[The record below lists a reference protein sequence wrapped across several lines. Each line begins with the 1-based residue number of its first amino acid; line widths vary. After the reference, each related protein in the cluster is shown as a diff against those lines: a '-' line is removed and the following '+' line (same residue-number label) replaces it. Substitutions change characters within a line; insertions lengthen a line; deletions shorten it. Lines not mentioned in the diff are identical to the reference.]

1 MTDTLQKKP
10 FGWQQVCGYLILVLL
25 LCAAGYLL
33 FANLGEMAIAD
44 YDEARHGVS
53 AYEMI
58 RNDDY
63 LVNTY
68 GDEPDYW
75 NLKPP
80 VSFWGVA
87 LGYRLF
93 GYNAFGLRFISA
105 LSSMISMVL
114 VTVLC
119 VARFGLWPAVMA
131 LCAYV
136 CNRGMYAP
144 HFSRFGDADGV
155 YQLFFTI
162 AMLCMLMSRKNFA
175 WFYGSALAFAL
186 AFLTKAT
193 HALNIVLICLVY
205 VICTGKLKQLKPLR
219 ILGLLVCGAGPVGIW
234 AAMRYARDGSAFFEG
249 MFMTDVAGRV
259 GSTAHVNDITP
270 FQLYLEAFYD
280 RPALVV
286 AAILC
291 VLCAVICLLLKVK
304 LSPDCKDALIGTLI
318 WFVTPIAFYT
328 LMNVEF
334 VWYVYSG
341 FAALSVLTGI
351 MVHAVLQAEKWKAL
365 RTAMLVAAFAVMCL
379 FGWQEVERISNITM
393 SDTYQIVMQENLDRD
408 MDEGAHM
415 YIQYNAEVAEVWNVT
430 EWMQAD
436 RLTALMYGDVVC
448 MDGGVEAFLADEE
461 YAILLI
467 GQSGN
472 QELINQLYET
482 CYFRTDEG
490 YVYVVD
496 K

>member
-1 MTDTLQKKP
+1 MRDALQKKP
-10 FGWQQVCGYLILVLL
+10 RDWQWAVGVALLIAL

-33 FANLGEMAIAD
+33 FANLGQQVIAD
-44 YDEARHGVS
+44 YDEARHGVN

-58 RNDDY
+58 RNDEY
-63 LVNTY
+63 VVHTY
-68 GDEPDYW
+68 GGETDYW

-80 VSFWGVA
+80 MSFWTVV

-93 GYNAFGLRFISA
+93 GFNALGLRFFSA
-105 LSSMISMVL
+105 LASLISMAL
-114 VTVLC
+114 VTVFC
-119 VARFGLWPAVMA
+119 VSRFGIWPGVMA

-162 AMLCMLMSRKNFA
+162 TMLCMLMSQKNFA

-193 HALNIVLICLVY
+193 HALNIGIICLAY

-234 AAMRYARDGSAFFEG
+234 AAVRYSRDGSAFFEG
-249 MFMTDVAGRV
+249 MFLTDVAERV
-259 GSTAHVNDITP
+259 GSTAHENNLSP
-270 FQLYLEAFYD
+270 LQLYLEAFYD
-280 RPALVV
+280 RPALVA

-291 VLCAVICLLLKVK
+291 ALCAVICLLLKGK
-304 LSPDCKDALIGTLI
+304 LSPDCRDALIGTAI
-318 WFVTPIAFYT
+318 WFVVPIAFYT

-351 MVHAVLQAEKWKAL
+351 MVYAVLQTEKWKVF
-365 RTAMLVAAFAVMCL
+365 RTAALVAAFAVMCL
-379 FGWQEVERISNITM
+379 FGWQEAQRISRIELT
-393 SDTYQIVMQENLDRD
+393 DTYQIVMQETLDRD
-408 MDEGAHM
+408 MDEGTHM
-415 YIQYNAEVAEVWNVT
+415 YVQYNEEVASVWPVT

-436 RLTALMYGDVVC
+436 RLTAMMYGDVVC
-448 MDGGVEAFLADEE
+448 MDGGAEAFLADEE
-461 YAILLI
+461 FAILLI

-472 QELINQLYET
+472 QELINQLYEE

-490 YVYVVD
+490 AVMVVD

>member
-1 MTDTLQKKP
+1 
-10 FGWQQVCGYLILVLL
+10 
-25 LCAAGYLL
+25 
-33 FANLGEMAIAD
+33 
-44 YDEARHGVS
+44 
-53 AYEMI
+53 
-58 RNDDY
+58 
-63 LVNTY
+63 
-68 GDEPDYW
+68 
-75 NLKPP
+75 
-80 VSFWGVA
+80 
-87 LGYRLF
+87 
-93 GYNAFGLRFISA
+93 
-105 LSSMISMVL
+105 MVL

-175 WFYGSALAFAL
+175 WFYGSALAFSL

-193 HALNIVLICLVY
+193 HALNIAIICLVY

-234 AAMRYARDGSAFFEG
+234 AAVRYARDGAAFFEG
-249 MFMTDVAGRV
+249 MFLTDVAGRV
-259 GSTAHVNDITP
+259 GATAHENNLTP
-270 FQLYLEAFYD
+270 LQLYLEAFYD

-286 AAILC
+286 AVILC
-291 VLCAVICLLLKVK
+291 ALCAIVCILLKVK
-304 LSPDCKDALIGTLI
+304 LSPDCKDALIGTVI

-351 MVHAVLQAEKWKAL
+351 MVHALLQSEKWKAI
-365 RTAMLVAAFAVMCL
+365 RVAMLAVAFAVMCL
-379 FGWQEVERISNITM
+379 FGWQEAERISNITM
-393 SDTYQIVMQENLDRD
+393 SDTYQMVIQENLDRD
-408 MDEGAHM
+408 MDEGAHI
-415 YIQYNAEVAEVWNVT
+415 YIHYNAEVAEVQPVT
-430 EWMQAD
+430 QWMQAD
-436 RLTALMYGDVVC
+436 MLAALLYGDCIC
-448 MDGGVEAFLADEE
+448 MEGGAEAFLEDEE
-461 YAILLI
+461 YAILII

-472 QELINQLYET
+472 QDLINQLYEE
-482 CYFRTDEG
+482 CYFRTDESA
-490 YVYVVD
+490 VMIVD

>member
-1 MTDTLQKKP
+1 METLQKKS
-10 FGWQQVCGYLILVLL
+10 FDWRQLAGIVLL
-25 LCAAGYLL
+25 ALLLSAACWLL
-33 FANLGEMAIAD
+33 FTNLGQQAIVD
-44 YDEARHGVS
+44 YNEARHGVN

-58 RNDDY
+58 RNEEY
-63 LVNTY
+63 IAHTY
-68 GDEPDYW
+68 GGETDYW

-80 VSFWGVA
+80 VSFWSVA

-93 GYNAFGLRFISA
+93 GYNALGLRFFSA
-105 LSSMISMVL
+105 LASMISMVL

-119 VARFGLWPAVMA
+119 VSRFGLWPAVMA

-193 HALNIVLICLVY
+193 HALNIALICLVY

-234 AAMRYARDGSAFFEG
+234 AAMRWARDGSAFFEG
-249 MFMTDVAGRV
+249 MFLTDVAGRM
-259 GSTAHVNDITP
+259 GATAHENDITP
-270 FQLYLEAFYD
+270 LQLYLEAFYD

-291 VLCAVICLLLKVK
+291 VLCAILCLLLKVK
-304 LSPDCKDALIGTLI
+304 LSPECKDALVGTLI
-318 WFVTPIAFYT
+318 WFVTPIVFYT

-351 MVHAVLQAEKWKAL
+351 MVYAVLQADRWKAF
-365 RTAMLVAAFAVMCL
+365 RTAALVVAFAGMCL
-379 FGWQEVERISNITM
+379 FGWQEAQRIGQIELT
-393 SDTYQIVMQENLDRD
+393 DTYQIVMQENLDRD

-415 YIQYNAEVAEVWNVT
+415 YIQYNEEVAQVWPVT
-430 EWMQAD
+430 QWIQAD
-436 RLTALMYGDVVC
+436 MLTAMLYGDVVC
-448 MDGGVEAFLADEE
+448 MDGGADAFLQDEE
-461 YAILLI
+461 YAILVI

-472 QELINQLYET
+472 QELINELYEL

-490 YVYVVD
+490 TVLIVD

>member
-1 MTDTLQKKP
+1 MNETLQKKP
-10 FGWQQVCGYLILVLL
+10 FGWQQAVGIALLLAL
-25 LCAAGYLL
+25 LCAAGWLL
-33 FANLGEMAIAD
+33 FANLGVQAIVD
-44 YDEARHGVS
+44 YDEARHGVN

-58 RNDDY
+58 RNDEY
-63 LVNTY
+63 VVHTY
-68 GDEPDYW
+68 GGETDYW

-80 VSFWGVA
+80 MSFWSVV

-93 GYNAFGLRFISA
+93 GYNALGLRFFSA
-105 LSSMISMVL
+105 LSSLISMAL

-119 VARFGLWPAVMA
+119 VKRFGLWPAVMA

-175 WFYGSALAFAL
+175 WFYGSALAFSL

-193 HALNIVLICLVY
+193 HALNIGIICLAY

-234 AAMRYARDGSAFFEG
+234 LAVRYARDGSTFLKE
-249 MFMTDVAGRV
+249 MFLTDVAGRV
-259 GSTAHVNDITP
+259 GATAHENELTP
-270 FQLYLEAFYD
+270 LQLYLEAFYD

-286 AAILC
+286 AVIFCA
-291 VLCAVICLLLKVK
+291 LCAVVCLLLRVK
-304 LSPDCKDALIGTLI
+304 LSPECKDALIGTVI
-318 WFVTPIAFYT
+318 WFVVPIAFYT

-351 MVHAVLQAEKWKAL
+351 MTHALLQAEKGKAV
-365 RTAMLVAAFAVMCL
+365 RVAMMAAAFAVMCL
-379 FGWQEVERISNITM
+379 FGWQEAERISDITM

-415 YIQYNAEVAEVWNVT
+415 YVQYNAEVASVWPVT
-430 EWMQAD
+430 QWMQAD
-436 RLTALMYGDVVC
+436 MLTALMYGDVVC
-448 MDGGVEAFLADEE
+448 MDGGAKAFLEDEE

-467 GQSGN
+467 GQEGN
-472 QELINQLYET
+472 QELINTLYEE
-482 CYFRTDEG
+482 CYFRTEEDT
-490 YVYVVD
+490 VMVID

>member
-1 MTDTLQKKP
+1 MMETLQKKS
-10 FGWQQVCGYLILVLL
+10 FGWQQLCGYLILLLL

-58 RNDDY
+58 RNEEY
-63 LVNTY
+63 VVNTY

-80 VSFWGVA
+80 VSFWSVV
-87 LGYRLF
+87 LGYKLF
-93 GYNAFGLRFISA
+93 GYNALGLRFFSA

-193 HALNIVLICLVY
+193 HALNIGLICLLY

-234 AAMRYARDGSAFFEG
+234 AAVRYARDGSAFFEE
-249 MFMTDVAGRV
+249 MFLTDVAGRV
-259 GSTAHVNDITP
+259 GSTAHDNDITTL
-270 FQLYLEAFYD
+270 QLYLEAFYD

-286 AAILC
+286 AVILC
-291 VLCAVICLLLKVK
+291 ALCAVICILLKVK

-328 LMNVEF
+328 LMKVEF

-351 MVHAVLQAEKWKAL
+351 MVHALLQAEKWKVI
-365 RTAMLVAAFAVMCL
+365 RTAALVAAFAVMCL
-379 FGWQEVERISNITM
+379 FGWQEVERISGITQT
-393 SDTYQIVMQENLDRD
+393 DTYQIVMQENLDRD

-415 YIQYNAEVAEVWNVT
+415 YIQYNAEVAEVWDVT

-436 RLTALMYGDVVC
+436 RLTALLYGDGIC
-448 MDGGVEAFLADEE
+448 MDGGVEAFLEDEE
-461 YAILLI
+461 YSILVI

-472 QELINQLYET
+472 QELINELYEL

-490 YVYVVD
+490 TMLIVD